1 MKSKISLTSVLF
13 GLGIAFGAVQS
24 ANAIEGSI
32 YKFNK
37 EMQVTITTVT
47 GNYFRSYEGL
57 VNKPLAQLVK
67 VQPQQSLK
75 KRKSHDSNNFF
86 ELAMQMQDKV
96 HYYIA
101 VVDELFEDAEQ
112 KDANTCETSR
122 FAKFV
127 NLF

>member
-13 GLGIAFGAVQS
+13 GLVIAFAAIQS
-24 ANAIEGSI
+24 AYAMEGSK

-37 EMQVTITTVT
+37 EMQITITTVT

-57 VNKPLAQLVK
+57 VNKPLAQLIELP
-67 VQPQQSLK
+67 PQKSFTKLK
-75 KRKSHDSNNFF
+75 DHNNSNFF

-101 VVDELFEDAEQ
+101 VVDDLFNQDEQ
-112 KDANTCETSR
+112 KDGSTCETSR

-127 NLF
+127 NIF

>member
-1 MKSKISLTSVLF
+1 MKSRLSLTHTLISLVMVL
-13 GLGIAFGAVQS
+13 GVSLS
-24 ANAIEGSI
+24 ANAMESSK

-37 EMQVTITTVT
+37 EMQITITTVT

-57 VNKPLAQLVK
+57 VNKPLAQLIELP
-67 VQPQQSLK
+67 PQKSFNKLK
-75 KRKSHDSNNFF
+75 DHKSSNFF

-101 VVDELFEDAEQ
+101 VVDDLFKDAEQ
-112 KDANTCETSR
+112 EDGSTCETSR

-127 NLF
+127 NIF